1 MPPGLDPSSVVS
13 YISVM
18 TEITDRTGALPPAI
32 ERFVLQWGDMGGQW
46 GVNRSVGQIHA
57 LLYLSERP
65 LTADDISDR
74 LGMARSNV
82 SNSLKELQTWRLIRR
97 VSVLGDRRDYFEA
110 EADLWEM
117 LLRIVEGRKEREIDP
132 AVTTLRQCVQEAK
145 GDKRMSPV
153 ASARLGEMLE
163 FVEALNAC
171 YAQIQKLPKS
181 KLGAIVRMGGR
192 IVNLLG
198 RKGRK

>member
-1 MPPGLDPSSVVS
+1 MS
-13 YISVM
+13 
-18 TEITDRTGALPPAI
+18 PAV

-46 GVNRSVGQIHA
+46 GVNRSIGQIHA

-65 LTADDISDR
+65 LTADDISDT

-97 VSVLGDRRDYFEA
+97 VSVLGDRRDHFEA

-132 AVTTLRQCVQEAK
+132 VIATLRQCVQEAK
-145 GDKRMSPV
+145 GDRRMSPV
-153 ASARLGEMLE
+153 ASTRLGEMLE
-163 FVEALNAC
+163 FVESLNAC
-171 YAQIQKLPKS
+171 YAQIRKLPKS

-192 IVNLLG
+192 IANLLG

>member
-1 MPPGLDPSSVVS
+1 
-13 YISVM
+13 M
-18 TEITDRTGALPPAI
+18 TETTDRTGSLPPAA
-32 ERFVLQWGDMGGQW
+32 ERFVLQWGDMGGHW

-57 LLYLSERP
+57 LLYLSDRP
-65 LTADDISDR
+65 LTADDISDT

-132 AVTTLRQCVQEAK
+132 AVLTLRQCVQDAK
-145 GDKRMSPV
+145 GDKRMPSI
-153 ASARLGEMLE
+153 ATARLSEMLE
-163 FVEALNAC
+163 FVESLNAC
-171 YAQIQKLPKS
+171 YAQLQKLPKS

-192 IVNLLG
+192 IANLLG

>member
-1 MPPGLDPSSVVS
+1 
-13 YISVM
+13 M
-18 TEITDRTGALPPAI
+18 TEITDRTGSLPPAA
-32 ERFVLQWGDMGGQW
+32 ERFVLQWGDMGGHW

-65 LTADDISDR
+65 LTADDISDT

-132 AVTTLRQCVQEAK
+132 AIVTLRQCVQEAK
-145 GDKRMSPV
+145 GDKRMP
-153 ASARLGEMLE
+153 SAATGRLSDMLE
-163 FVEALNAC
+163 FVESLNAC

-192 IVNLLG
+192 IANLLG